1 MREEALRPDAGGGAQ
16 RSADD
21 DDRVSGGPQDRPRW
35 KRWAGNAFG
44 LALLGAVAWVIV
56 DRARTIDWPAVWQA
70 LKAYPLTT
78 LAAVLALVAIAHAVF
93 ASYELIAKRYLRHD
107 IPKRKVMTVGLVC
120 FAFNLNLG
128 SWIGGYAFRWRLYQ
142 RLGLRPGQIGRLL
155 AFNLVTNWSGYFAL
169 AGLLIATGLFKP
181 PPPIELGEWLRLVGV
196 ALMAVPAAYVALAAR
211 SRRREW
217 SFRGHEFALP
227 SARLAAVQVAVSA
240 VHWVVTGAI
249 INLLLPAEIGFAT
262 VLGTLMSAAVVGAML
277 HVPGGLGVIEAV
289 FIASLGGRLPEGQ
302 LVAALLAYRAA
313 FYLLPLLTATVMH
326 LTLEA
331 LARRR
336 GAADH

>member
-1 MREEALRPDAGGGAQ
+1 MKGPAMREHALPREEAPPGSEKA
-16 RSADD
+16 
-21 DDRVSGGPQDRPRW
+21 RW
-35 KRWAGNAFG
+35 KKWAGNAFG
-44 LALLGAVAWVIV
+44 LFLLAAVAWVIV

-70 LKAYPLTT
+70 LRAYPATT
-78 LAAVLALVAIAHAVF
+78 LAAILALSALAHAVF
-93 ASYELIAKRYLRHD
+93 ASYELLAKRYLRHD
-107 IPKRKVMTVGLVC
+107 IPKRKVMAVGLVC

-142 RLGLRPGQIGRLL
+142 RLGLRPGQIARLL
-155 AFNLVTNWSGYFAL
+155 AFNLVTNWSGYFFL
-169 AGLLIATGLFKP
+169 AGALIASGLFKP

-196 ALMAVPAAYVALAAR
+196 ALMAVPAVYVLAAWR

-217 SFRGHEFALP
+217 HFRDHEFELP
-227 SARLAAVQVAVSA
+227 TGPLAATQIAVSA
-240 VHWVVTGAI
+240 VHWVVTGLI
-249 INLLLPAEIGFAT
+249 INLLLPADIGFAT

-289 FIASLGGRLPEGQ
+289 FLASLGGRMAEGP

-336 GAADH
+336 ERAAGG